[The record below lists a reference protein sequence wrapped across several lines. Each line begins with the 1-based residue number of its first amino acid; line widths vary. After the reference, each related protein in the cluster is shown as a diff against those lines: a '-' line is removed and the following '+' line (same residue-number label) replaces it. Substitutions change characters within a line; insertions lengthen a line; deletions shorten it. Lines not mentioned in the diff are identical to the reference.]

1 VIDDDRDRPFRPAE
15 AEGALGW
22 AVEAG
27 LRLAPDEV
35 SDLLAAA
42 ASRLGADE
50 ARLYL
55 ADIDQRLLVPLGRG
69 GVAGSDLLDI
79 DSTLAGRAFQTGQ
92 ITAAG
97 AGRAW
102 FPVIDGSERVGVLV
116 LRFADFDHVAATSG
130 GQLASLVAG
139 LVVAKGRY
147 GDVFHEVRRQRPL
160 NLAAELQGQLMPPL
174 TFSTPRVCVAG
185 VLEPAYE
192 VAGDCFDYA
201 LNGDTLTAAIFDSV
215 GHDVASAVVTT
226 VAVGAY
232 RHARRRRRDLNGTA
246 VEIDEA
252 LRSQFQDMSFVT
264 AALIELDVATGA
276 LRWLNAG
283 HPRPLLLRAGRV
295 VRTLAC
301 APRPPLGIPRGDPE
315 IGREQLEPGDALL
328 LFTDGVVEARSALG
342 EGFGFER
349 LGEFFHR
356 AAASHLAPAETMRRL
371 VRDVVSHHG
380 GGLQDDATC
389 LLIEWPVVPSHS
401 DGGLDTRRPGS
412 AGSSESAPPS
422 GSPAS

>member
-1 VIDDDRDRPFRPAE
+1 VTDGDDDRERASRLDGT
-15 AEGALGW
+15 EGALGW
-22 AVEAG
+22 TVEAG

-35 SDLLAAA
+35 SDLLTEA
-42 ASRLGADE
+42 ASRLGAGD
-50 ARLYL
+50 ALLYL

-69 GVAGSDLLDI
+69 GVGGTDLLDI

-97 AGRAW
+97 GGRAW
-102 FPVIDGSERVGVLV
+102 FPVIDGSERLGVLR
-116 LRFADFDHVAATSG
+116 LGFADLDEGAATAG

-147 GDVFHEVRRQRPL
+147 GDVFQEVRRQRPL

-174 TFSTPRVCVAG
+174 TFSTSRVSVAG

-201 LNGDTLTAAIFDSV
+201 LNGDILTAAIFDSV
-215 GHDVASAVVTT
+215 GHDVSSAVVTT

-232 RHARRRRRDLNGTA
+232 RHARRRRIDLEGTA
-246 VEIDEA
+246 GEVDEA

-264 AALIELDVATGA
+264 AALVELDVATGA

-283 HPRPLLLRAGRV
+283 HPRPLLLRGGRV

-301 APRPPLGIPRGDPE
+301 SPRPPLGIPRADPE

-342 EGFGFER
+342 EGFGFDR
-349 LGEFFHR
+349 LGDFFHR

-371 VRDVVSHHG
+371 VRDVVTHHG

-389 LLIEWPVVPSHS
+389 LLIEWPVAPSHP
-401 DGGLDTRRPGS
+401 DGTPGRSGRQPGRRR
-412 AGSSESAPPS
+412 
-422 GSPAS
+422 